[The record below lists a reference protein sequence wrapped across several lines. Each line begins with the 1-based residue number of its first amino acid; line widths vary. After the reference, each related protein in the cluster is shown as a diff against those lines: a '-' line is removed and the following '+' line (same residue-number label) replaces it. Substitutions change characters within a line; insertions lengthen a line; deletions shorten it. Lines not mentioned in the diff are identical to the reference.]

1 VLALTKTWSV
11 LLGEEIVEEYK
22 IPFKGII
29 VESEE
34 KPSENEINAYLK
46 EHYFPEK
53 EDVFYELITDIS
65 EITLH
70 SSDQSSSNG

>member
-1 VLALTKTWSV
+1 MKKTWSV
-11 LLGEEIVEEYK
+11 LLGKEIVEEYQ

-34 KPSENEINAYLK
+34 KPNENEINAHLK

-53 EDVFYELITDIS
+53 EDIFYELITDIS
-65 EITLH
+65 EINMNH
-70 SSDQSSSNG
+70 SAQQ

>member
-1 VLALTKTWSV
+1 MKKNWSV

-29 VESEE
+29 VESEG
-34 KPSENEINAYLK
+34 KPNENEINAYLK

-53 EDVFYELITDIS
+53 EDVFYELITNIS
-65 EITLH
+65 EI
-70 SSDQSSSNG
+70 QIESN